1 MKQIQLFNNVN
12 IAVLSIIKQIQF
24 SSLVLQSFSIR
35 LRKIFSSML
44 QTSNMRLEL
53 HSNAAL
59 QNPIV

>member
-24 SSLVLQSFSIR
+24 SSLVLQSSSITEN
-35 LRKIFSSML
+35 IQFTSML